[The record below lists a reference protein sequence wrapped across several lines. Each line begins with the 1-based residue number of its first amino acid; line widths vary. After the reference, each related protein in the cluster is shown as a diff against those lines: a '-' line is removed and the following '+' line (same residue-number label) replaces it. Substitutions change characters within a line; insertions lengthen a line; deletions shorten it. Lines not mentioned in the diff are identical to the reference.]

1 MVQPMPPRRRA
12 RDTILP
18 AVPASTGL
26 SWFFLLIGPFAC
38 LGAPACGTPGSGGDS
53 ADEGE
58 DQSEGDEPADSRVEL
73 GTGTTTFEVLEQESP
88 LILVAGPQG
97 GHHFVV
103 HARMWGMDP
112 GDPTMPGQIENP
124 ATRFT
129 VSDEEGE
136 PIELEVAPYR
146 LGYERDGDDFV
157 LPSGRI
163 VQVRESA
170 VPNLYGARAYIRVE
184 VTDAEGETASD
195 GRWVMAIEQPRDAA
209 RPAVPATRD

>member
-1 MVQPMPPRRRA
+1 MTA
-12 RDTILP
+12 
-18 AVPASTGL
+18 
-26 SWFFLLIGPFAC
+26 
-38 LGAPACGTPGSGGDS
+38 
-53 ADEGE
+53 
-58 DQSEGDEPADSRVEL
+58 
-73 GTGTTTFEVLEQESP
+73 FEALEQESP

-129 VSDEEGE
+129 VTDEEGE
-136 PIELEVAPYR
+136 HIELAVSPYR

-170 VPNLYGARAYIRVE
+170 VAALYGARAHIRVE
-184 VTDAEGETASD
+184 VTDVDGETASD
-195 GRWVMAIEQPRDAA
+195 SRWVLAIEQPRGA
-209 RPAVPATRD
+209 RRRPATRD